1 MEFPKFKNEFH
12 LPGIELL
19 PHRDPFLF
27 VDELIAADD
36 TGALGR
42 YTFTDA
48 ATAIPGK
55 APNFFFEG
63 HFPDYPVVPGVILV
77 EAMAQVAGAGIVAC
91 RFMGDA
97 SDEASFLLAKIGS
110 VRFRHQVRPG
120 DTLYTVAQSVKMRH
134 SGESGLGVFSLKG
147 YVNDELAAEAEV
159 TCFIGTMNG
168 LMK

>member
-1 MEFPKFKNEFH
+1 MEFPKFKQEFH
-12 LPGIELL
+12 WPGIELL

-55 APNFFFEG
+55 ATNFFFEG

-120 DTLYTVAQSVKMRH
+120 DTLYTVARSVKMRH